1 MPSDDSPR
9 SSLVAVLGPT
19 NTGKTHRAIER
30 MLECESGMFGLPLRL
45 LAREVYDR
53 ISVRVGE
60 SQVAL
65 ITGEEKRVP
74 ANPRYWISTVEAMP
88 MHHSTEFVAID
99 EVQLIANSERGH
111 IFTDRVL
118 HARGTKTTWFL
129 GADTARPLLRELLPG
144 LAVTQSPRMSVLSAQ
159 KPLSLRSIPRR
170 SAVITFSLPRVF
182 ELARALRALRG
193 GAAVVIGAMS
203 PRTRNAQVAMYE
215 AGEVDFVVATDAIG
229 MGLNL
234 DIDHVAFADLRKFDG
249 KVERALE
256 AAELAQIAGRAGRYT
271 KNGTFGVL
279 TPLSGLPRELAR
291 RVEQHSFPRLESAF
305 YRNSSLDF
313 ASPLALLTSL
323 RLAAPND
330 RLRRT
335 RNAMDELVFEH
346 LSSKEE
352 IARRLE
358 TPEQVKLLWQVATIP
373 DYRQLLFAE
382 HAAQLESIFLGLY
395 ENHTLDPNWV
405 RTQLR
410 AISDS
415 ADDPETLLD
424 RIADVRLWNY
434 VTNQADW
441 VDPRAGLEEEARSVE
456 DRLSDALHRAVIARF
471 VAAERPAPRPATS
484 SKAREQAAGS
494 PFAKLAA
501 LLKPEP
507 AQSDV
512 GFSFERML
520 EAGQQEFEV
529 DELGRILWRETAVGR
544 LSKGRDIAAPD
555 VVVLLDLASGARLQA
570 HRRLVAFARDWVLEL
585 LRPVQPTPTLSPAM
599 RGLLYV
605 VQMGLGT
612 ANAAATW
619 EHRNHLTD
627 ADKAA
632 IARMGLTLGSFS
644 VFSSGLLRPRAVAKR
659 LILARA
665 FHQEPTRTQQG
676 RYHWPTGKEVSLQ
689 VDPQR
694 PRALYWALGY
704 PVLGSRAVRA
714 DILERTASELEADDP
729 DLRIARIIGCS
740 RREAGA
746 LQDIL
751 ARRDLI

>member
-1 MPSDDSPR
+1 M
-9 SSLVAVLGPT
+9 LGPT

-88 MHHSTEFVAID
+88 VHHSTEFVAID

-256 AAELAQIAGRAGRYT
+256 ASELAQIAGRAGRYT

-279 TPLSGLPRELAR
+279 TPLSGFPRELAR

-305 YRNSSLDF
+305 YRNSTLDF
-313 ASPLALLTSL
+313 SSPLALLTSL
-323 RLAAPND
+323 RLAAPSD

-358 TPEQVKLLWQVATIP
+358 TPEQVQLLWQVATIP

-395 ENHTLDPNWV
+395 ENHTLDPSWV
-405 RTQLR
+405 RTRLR
-410 AISDS
+410 AISDFT

-434 VTNQADW
+434 VANQADW
-441 VDPRAGLEEEARSVE
+441 VDPRAGLEQEARAVE

-471 VAAERPAPRPATS
+471 VSAERPAPRPTNS

-501 LLKPEP
+501 LLKPEQP
-507 AQSDV
+507 QAEV
-512 GFSFERML
+512 GFSFEGML
-520 EAGQQEFEV
+520 EADQQQFEV
-529 DELGRILWRETAVGR
+529 DELGRIVWRETAVGR
-544 LSKGRDIAAPD
+544 LSKGRDITSPE
-555 VVVLLDLASGARLQA
+555 VVVLLEVASGARLQA
-570 HRRLVAFARDWVLEL
+570 HRRLVAFAKDWTLEL
-585 LRPVQPTPTLSPAM
+585 LRPLQPSPALSPAL
-599 RGLLYV
+599 RGLLYL

-612 ANAAATW
+612 ADAAATM

-627 ADKAA
+627 ADRAA
-632 IARMGLTLGSFS
+632 MKRIGLTLGRFS
-644 VFSSGLLRPRAVAKR
+644 VFSSALLRPRAVATR
-659 LILARA
+659 LLLTRA
-665 FHQEPTRTQQG
+665 FHQVPTRAQHE
-676 RYHWPTGKEVSLQ
+676 RYHWPTGKEVSVQ

-694 PRALYWALGY
+694 APSLYWTLGY
-704 PVLGSRAVRA
+704 PVIGSRAVRA
-714 DILERTASELEADDP
+714 DILERTASELEEEDA

-740 RREAGA
+740 RREASA
-746 LQDIL
+746 LRDIL